1 MQINKFHSDTISRM
15 MEHTQRC
22 QQSNEERERRNEIYR
37 QSCTEGTRELPLASP
52 SFVMLSPQGRSV
64 SDVPDENH

>member
-37 QSCTEGTRELPLASP
+37 QSCTEGTRELPLASILRDA
-52 SFVMLSPQGRSV
+52 VTARSQCV
-64 SDVPDENH
+64 RCAR